1 MLKHEEMFSKCEACI
16 EVVHAGIRTSK
27 ERRGLLTPLRFFG
40 VGSEVLGFWSQNIC
54 MREERNPLLV
64 MLNLLTL

>member
-1 MLKHEEMFSKCEACI
+1 MFSKCKACI

-40 VGSEVLGFWSQNIC
+40 VWFRGAWFLVTECLH
-54 MREERNPLLV
+54 ERGEIHYL
-64 MLNLLTL
+64 